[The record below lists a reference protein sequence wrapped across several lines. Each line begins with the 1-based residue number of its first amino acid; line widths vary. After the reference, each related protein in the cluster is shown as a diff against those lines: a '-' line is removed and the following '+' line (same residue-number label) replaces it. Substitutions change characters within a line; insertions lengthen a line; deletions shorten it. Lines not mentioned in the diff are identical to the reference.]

1 MYEQLGCYRLLK
13 LLATGGMGEVFLA
26 RQEGPAG
33 FAKNVV
39 VKRILRHLAQDQGF
53 IDLFLNEAKLAGQL
67 QHPNIAQVF
76 GLEHEGNSWF
86 IAMEYVHGRSLRDVL
101 DEAGRREL
109 KVPPRIALRIAIQAL
124 AGLHFAHELTD
135 ERGRPLGI
143 LHRDVSPEN
152 LLVSFAGAVKLVD
165 FGIARAMTGAETRV
179 GRPKGKA
186 AYMAPEL
193 TVSGA
198 PIDRRADVYAMGIVL
213 YEALTLKRPA
223 NAPASAE
230 EALGP
235 RAPYQDDP
243 SLPEGLNQILGR
255 AMAPEPAFRY
265 QTAHELGD
273 ALEAWLAAHRQ
284 AAQPADVANF
294 LVELFGKQSAEANV
308 GVVPLGEGVGV
319 TEQVAIPKGAGTT
332 QPFTPGSTAPLP
344 RTATG
349 QLHRIPSQPLPQSNS
364 RTQLIVA
371 LVVGGGTAL
380 LVGFITL
387 LAVWPRS
394 EPEPIPLAQV
404 GPNDR
409 VMPELVLTPPPPVD
423 AGATDVPPVPVPPRP
438 PSPPKVA
445 VKKPPR
451 PVKKTPRPPK
461 TGRVTVRVNPWAE
474 VVYAG
479 KSYGVTPIAPIEVPS
494 GTATFTLKNKQLRV
508 TRKVSVK
515 VPPGGNV
522 VLKAD
527 LFK

>member
-1 MYEQLGCYRLLK
+1 MYDQLGRYRLLK
-13 LLATGGMGEVFLA
+13 LIATGGMGEVFLA

-33 FAKNVV
+33 FAKVV
-39 VKRILRHLAQDQGF
+39 VIKRILRHLAQDQGF

-67 QHPNIAQVF
+67 QHPHIAQVF

-86 IAMEYVHGRSLRDVL
+86 ISMEYVHGRSLRDVL

-109 KVPPRIALRIAIQAL
+109 KVPPRIAVRLASQAL
-124 AGLHFAHELTD
+124 QGLHFAHELKD
-135 ERGRPLGI
+135 ERGLPLGI
-143 LHRDVSPEN
+143 LHRDVTPEN
-152 LLVSFAGAVKLVD
+152 LLVGFSGSVKLVD

-179 GRPKGKA
+179 GRPRGKV

-198 PIDRRADVYAMGIVL
+198 PIDRRADVYAVGIVL

-223 NAPASAE
+223 NAPTTAD
-230 EALGP
+230 EALAP
-235 RAPYQDDP
+235 RRPYVADP
-243 SLPEGLNQILGR
+243 LLPDGLNEVLAK
-255 AMAPEPAFRY
+255 AMAPDPAERF
-265 QTAHELGD
+265 QTAQDMSD
-273 ALEAWLAAHRQ
+273 ALEAWLTERRLAVHAADI
-284 AAQPADVANF
+284 AAF
-294 LVELFGKQSAEANV
+294 LVELFGRQSADVNE
-308 GVVPLGEGVGV
+308 GVVALEDGVGV
-319 TEQVAIPKGAGTT
+319 TAQMAIPKGAT
-332 QPFTPGSTAPLP
+332 QPLVGSHGTQPLT
-344 RTATG
+344 RTSTG
-349 QLHRIPSQPLPQSNS
+349 QLPRVTAPPPEASP

-394 EPEPIPLAQV
+394 EPPLPVIPVTEV

-409 VMPELVLTPPPPVD
+409 VMPELVLTPPPAD
-423 AGATDVPPVPVPPRP
+423 AGPPAEVAPPPKPPPR
-438 PSPPKVA
+438 
-445 VKKPPR
+445 PPR
-451 PVKKTPRPPK
+451 PVKKPPRVVKKPPPAK
-461 TGRVTVRVNPWAE
+461 PGKVTVRVNPWAE

-479 KSYGVTPIAPIEVPS
+479 KSYGVTPIPPIEVPS
-494 GTATFTLKNKQLRV
+494 GTATFTLRNKQLKV

-527 LFK
+527 LFKD